1 MANRSPRQVRFLS
14 ATIKNTAPDKCVVKV
29 EVRAPNQT
37 CSGTAEGGSDEAGQ
51 LHSAAL
57 ATSEAL
63 AALGHKV
70 ELDDVAAL
78 SILGDWCVAVRVIAD
93 HEGERRK
100 LMGFCVA
107 GTDVLK
113 ATVLA
118 LLNATNRFLEIG

>member
-14 ATIKNTAPDKCVVKV
+14 AAINNTAPDRCVVKV

-57 ATSEAL
+57 ATNEAL
-63 AALGHKV
+63 RALGHKV

-78 SILGDWCVAVRVIAD
+78 SILGDWCVAVRVIAE
-93 HEGERRK
+93 HEGERRR

-107 GTDVLK
+107 GNDVLK

-118 LLNATNRFLEIG
+118 VLNATNRFLEIG